1 MLNKKVKYS
10 DVCFHRKSGDNHTAM
25 TVSKRTT
32 RLSDVY
38 VNIMVIFRQT
48 VLTSYTS
55 NSLAAR
61 TMHSFANQYKSEVFA
76 YVPLIES

>member
-25 TVSKRTT
+25 TVSKRTA

-38 VNIMVIFRQT
+38 VNIMVTLRQT
-48 VLTSYTS
+48 VLTSYVTVLLHVHSTVLQS
-55 NSLAAR
+55 NINLRYLHMS
-61 TMHSFANQYKSEVFA
+61 H
-76 YVPLIES
+76 